1 MKFSVFK
8 DRAGEY
14 RWHLKSQN
22 GRIVAD
28 SAEGYHNKADAIHG
42 IGLVKSTGATTPIVE

>member
-1 MKFSVFK
+1 MTFNVYK

-14 RWHLKSQN
+14 RWRLKSPN

-28 SAEGYHNKADAIHG
+28 SAEGYINKADAIHG
-42 IGLVKSTGATTPIVE
+42 IGLVKSTGATTPVVE